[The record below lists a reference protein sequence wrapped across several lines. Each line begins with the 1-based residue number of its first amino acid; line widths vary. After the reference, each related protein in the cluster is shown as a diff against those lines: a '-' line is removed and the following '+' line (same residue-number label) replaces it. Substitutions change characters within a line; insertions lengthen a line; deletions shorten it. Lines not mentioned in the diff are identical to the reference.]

1 MDSHGLAQSLK
12 DVRRVLVCKGKKLLD
27 LDPSGDEEKILST
40 AIGRSGNLRAPSL
53 RHGDLLIVGFS
64 EEAYGE
70 LA

>member
-1 MDSHGLAQSLK
+1 MDTQALAQSLK
-12 DVRRVLVCKGKKLLD
+12 DVRRVLVSKGKKLLH
-27 LDPSGDEEKILST
+27 LDPSVDEEQILSA

-53 RHGDLLIVGFS
+53 RYGELLIVGFN